1 MPTPDSVDD
10 IPSSFEVPNPSCGA
24 GDYWPGEAENLLL
37 GIAEEARQ
45 AGKRAGKAPGCKPTA
60 ANRGKATKVLVCF
73 ALSFLFCVRA
83 DGSAPRARGLERA
96 QQLRMSVPHLV

>member
-1 MPTPDSVDD
+1 MPTSDSVDD

-60 ANRGKATKVLVCF
+60 ANRGKATKVLVCLLF
-73 ALSFLFCVRA
+73 PSFFIVSCKGRWFCPT
-83 DGSAPRARGLERA
+83 GSW
-96 QQLRMSVPHLV
+96 S